1 MQTATVRPWIDF
13 AVRDTWI
20 TSMYAADKIIFK
32 EARAAYVRTVHRAA
46 QNVQQL
52 EFCNRERQKVALH
65 EKRRRIEEELRET
78 FHPWKVVPEVS
89 RWERQYEQKLGR
101 YLFLVLD
108 GDSFCG
114 KTKYAIG
121 LQPLGSTFYCDCTA
135 GTPDLRDFDGD
146 RFSTILF
153 DELTAKEAIKLKKCL
168 QASNEPSMLGVSPT
182 MMSAYEVH
190 TWRTR
195 IIVST
200 NLWKSGVKKLKK
212 LDRDWIEKNSIYIA
226 VKEALWEVPA

>member
-1 MQTATVRPWIDF
+1 MF
-13 AVRDTWI
+13 
-20 TSMYAADKIIFK
+20 AADKIVYQ
-32 EARAAYVRTVHRAA
+32 EARAAYVRTVHRATL
-46 QNVQQL
+46 NVQQL
-52 EFCNRERQKVALH
+52 EFCNRERLKVVLK
-65 EKRRRIEEELRET
+65 EKRRRIEEELRST
-78 FHPWKVVPEVS
+78 FHPWKAVPEVS
-89 RWERQYEQKLGR
+89 RWEKQYEQKMGR

-108 GDSFCG
+108 GDSCFG
-114 KTKYAIG
+114 KTKYAMG

-146 RFSTILF
+146 QFSSILF

-182 MMSAYEVH
+182 MMSSYEVH

-212 LDRDWIEKNSIYIA
+212 LDRDWMEKNSIYIA
-226 VKEALWEVPA
+226 VQEALWDVPA